1 MMTTRTK
8 YVNLKRLAEIHES
21 ARNSKRIVVAHA
33 SETNPAI
40 INAVVAHEMDTRQA
54 VIDAL
59 SGQHWRGYEVCIK
72 RKSGGGVRSAM
83 IAAALGISLTHAST
97 LLKDL
102 HEVGLLE
109 RRRDYGSEY
118 TYWVNDES

>member
-40 INAVVAHEMDTRQA
+40 INAVAAHEMDTRQA
-54 VIDAL
+54 LIDAL
-59 SGQHWRGYEVCIK
+59 SGQHWRGYEVCIANK
-72 RKSGGGVRSAM
+72 RHGSVSSAM
-83 IAAALGISLTHAST
+83 LATALKISLTNAST

-118 TYWVNDES
+118 MYWVNEDS